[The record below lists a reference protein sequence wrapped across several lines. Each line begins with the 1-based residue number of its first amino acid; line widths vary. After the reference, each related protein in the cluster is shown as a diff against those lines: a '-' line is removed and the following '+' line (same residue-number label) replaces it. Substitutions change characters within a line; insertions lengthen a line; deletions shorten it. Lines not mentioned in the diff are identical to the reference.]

1 MYVYWTYYSES
12 MAGLREGGG
21 KLACTVVID
30 IYAVVNADC
39 GASVIAQDIDRSSS
53 AVQVIP
59 KAVLPLRS
67 PVAHVC
73 PSLC

>member
-1 MYVYWTYYSES
+1 
-12 MAGLREGGG
+12 MAGLREGGGGG